1 MAFDKLVDTLNGF
14 RKAYTN
20 ALGKSIKDND
30 LVATGRLGTSVSLA
44 KQPKVKVFGSI
55 YQMQI
60 TMEDYGLDLDEGTGT
75 YGPRPNNFSF
85 AENYGDIYDWL
96 SIPTVRDKIGGFQG
110 NADTEKWS
118 ESKHRGLAFV
128 ISRNLANYGMRPRN
142 WIDPYTEPI
151 NRAVP
156 SEIEEAIA
164 DDVALTMEQLK
175 EFIESQG

>member
-20 ALGKSIKDND
+20 ALGKSIKDNN
-30 LVATGRLGTSVSLA
+30 LVATGRLNTSVSLP
-44 KQPKVKVFGSI
+44 KQPKVKVFGGI
-55 YQMQI
+55 YNMAI
-60 TMEDYGLDLDEGTGT
+60 TMEDYGLDLDEGTQPQGK
-75 YGPRPNNFSF
+75 RPNNFTL
-85 AENYGDIYDWL
+85 ANNYKDIYDWL
-96 SIPTVRDKIGGFQG
+96 SIPTIRDKIGGFKG
-110 NADTEKWS
+110 YSDTAKWS

-128 ISRNLANYGMRPRN
+128 ISGLLESNGLRPRN
-142 WIDPYTEPI
+142 WIGPYIEPI

-175 EFIESQG
+175 AFIESQG

>member
-20 ALGKSIKDND
+20 ALGKSIEDNN
-30 LVATGRLGTSVSLA
+30 LVATGRLNTSVSLP
-44 KQPKVKVFGSI
+44 KQPKVKVFGGI
-55 YQMQI
+55 YQMAI
-60 TMEDYGLDLDEGTGT
+60 TMEDYGLDLDEGTRPQGK
-75 YGPRPNNFSF
+75 RPNNFSF
-85 AENYGDIYDWL
+85 ADNYQDIYDWL
-96 SIPTVRDKIGGFQG
+96 SIPTIRDKIGGFKG
-110 NADTEKWS
+110 NADTEKWTK
-118 ESKHRGLAFV
+118 EKQEGLAFV

-142 WIDPYTEPI
+142 WIGPYIEPI
-151 NRAVP
+151 NRSVP

>member
-20 ALGKSIKDND
+20 ALGKSIKDNN
-30 LVATGRLGTSVSLA
+30 LVATGRLNTSVSLP
-44 KQPKVKVFGSI
+44 KQPKVKIFGGI
-55 YQMQI
+55 YKMAI
-60 TMEDYGLDLDEGTGT
+60 MMEDYGLDLDEGTGT

-85 AENYGDIYDWL
+85 ADNYGDIYEWL
-96 SIPTVRDKIGGFQG
+96 SNPTIRDKIGGFKG
-110 NADTEKWS
+110 DSDTEKWTQ
-118 ESKHRGLAFV
+118 SKHEGLAFV
-128 ISRNLANYGMRPRN
+128 ISRNLANYGLRPRN

-151 NRAVP
+151 TRAVP

-175 EFIESQG
+175 KFIESQG

>member
-30 LVATGRLGTSVSLA
+30 LVATGRLGTSVSLP

-60 TMEDYGLDLDEGTGT
+60 TMEDYGLDLDEGTRPQGK
-75 YGPRPNNFSF
+75 RPNNFTF
-85 AENYGDIYDWL
+85 ADNYKDIYDWL
-96 SIPTVRDKIGGFQG
+96 KIPTVRDKIGGFQG

-175 EFIESQG
+175 EFIEQQG

>member
-20 ALGKSIKDND
+20 ALGKSIKDNN
-30 LVATGRLGTSVSLA
+30 LVATGRLATSVSLP

-55 YQMQI
+55 YKMAI
-60 TMEDYGLDLDEGTGT
+60 TMEDYGLDLDEGTRPQGK
-75 YGPRPNNFSF
+75 RPNNFTF
-85 AENYGDIYDWL
+85 ADNYKDIYDWL

-151 NRAVP
+151 NIAVS

>member
-20 ALGKSIKDND
+20 ALGKSINDNN
-30 LVATGRLGTSVSLA
+30 LVATGRLNTSVSLP
-44 KQPKVKVFGSI
+44 KQPKVKIFGGI
-55 YQMQI
+55 YNMAI

-75 YGPRPNNFSF
+75 YGPRPNRFNF
-85 AENYGDIYDWL
+85 AKNYGDIYEWL
-96 SIPTVRDKIGGFQG
+96 SNPTIRDKIGGFKG
-110 NADTEKWS
+110 NSDTEKWTQ
-118 ESKHRGLAFV
+118 SKHEGLAFV
-128 ISRNLANYGMRPRN
+128 ISRNLANYGLRPRN

-151 NRAVP
+151 TRAVP

-175 EFIESQG
+175 KFIESQG

>member
-20 ALGKSIKDND
+20 ALGKSIKDNN
-30 LVATGRLGTSVSLA
+30 LVATGRLNTSVKLP
-44 KQPKVKVFGSI
+44 KQPKVKVFGGI

-60 TMEDYGLDLDEGTGT
+60 TMEEYGLDLDEGTGT

-96 SIPTVRDKIGGFQG
+96 KIPTIRDKIGKFKGS
-110 NADTEKWS
+110 ADTAQWS
-118 ESKHRGLAFV
+118 ESKHRGLAFI
-128 ISRNLANYGMRPRN
+128 ISLNLASYGMKPRN
-142 WIDPYTEPI
+142 WIDPYIEPI

-175 EFIESQG
+175 AFIESQG

>member
-20 ALGKSIKDND
+20 ALGKSIKKHH
-30 LVATGRLGTSVSLA
+30 LVATGRLNTSVSLP
-44 KQPKVKVFGSI
+44 KQPKVKIFGGI
-55 YQMQI
+55 YKMAI

-75 YGPRPNNFSF
+75 YGPRPNRFNF
-85 AENYGDIYDWL
+85 AENYGDIYEWL
-96 SIPTVRDKIGGFQG
+96 SNPTIRDKIGGFKG
-110 NADTEKWS
+110 SSDTAKWS
-118 ESKHRGLAFV
+118 ESKHKGLAFI
-128 ISRNLANYGMRPRN
+128 ISSNLASYGLRPRD
-142 WIDPYTEPI
+142 WITPAIEPT

-175 EFIESQG
+175 KFIESQG

>member
-20 ALGKSIKDND
+20 ALGKSIKDNN
-30 LVATGRLGTSVSLA
+30 LVATGRLNTSVSLP
-44 KQPKVKVFGSI
+44 KQPKVKVFGGI
-55 YQMQI
+55 YKMAI
-60 TMEDYGLDLDEGTGT
+60 TMEDYGLDLDEGTRPQGK
-75 YGPRPNNFSF
+75 RPNNFSF
-85 AENYGDIYDWL
+85 ADNYKDIYEWL
-96 SIPTVRDKIGGFQG
+96 KIPTIRDKIGGFKG
-110 NADTEKWS
+110 DSDTAQWS

-142 WIDPYTEPI
+142 WIGPYIEPI

-175 EFIESQG
+175 AFIEQQG

>member
-30 LVATGRLGTSVSLA
+30 LVATGRLGTSVSLT
-44 KQPKVKVFGSI
+44 KQTKVKVFGSI

-60 TMEDYGLDLDEGTGT
+60 TMEDYGLDLDEGTRPQGK
-75 YGPRPNNFSF
+75 RPNNFSF
-85 AENYGDIYDWL
+85 ADNYKDIYDWL
-96 SIPTVRDKIGGFQG
+96 KIPTVRDKIGGFQG

-151 NRAVP
+151 TRAVP

>member
-20 ALGKSIKDND
+20 ALGKSIKDNN
-30 LVATGRLGTSVSLA
+30 LVATGRLNTSVSLP
-44 KQPKVKVFGSI
+44 KQPKVKVFGGI
-55 YQMQI
+55 YQMAI
-60 TMEDYGLDLDEGTGT
+60 TMEDYGLDLDEGTRPQGK
-75 YGPRPNNFSF
+75 RPNNFSF
-85 AENYGDIYDWL
+85 ADNYQDIYDWL
-96 SIPTVRDKIGGFQG
+96 SIPTIRDKIGGFKG
-110 NADTEKWS
+110 NADTEKWTK
-118 ESKHRGLAFV
+118 EKQEGLAFV

-142 WIDPYTEPI
+142 WIGPYIEPI
-151 NRAVP
+151 NRSVP